1 MVEMVCIPSLEGM
14 EHVKAEN
21 RVILTKPFLMS
32 ASKSCLSWVTHLL
45 RCQLHINLEFLIV
58 ANSSVFLYACL
69 GWNMQGTLVLI
80 LVLLFS

>member
-1 MVEMVCIPSLEGM
+1 MAETVFIPSLEGM

-21 RVILTKPFLMS
+21 RVILTKPFLDVCKQILPVLGNSS
-32 ASKSCLSWVTHLL
+32 ASLSAAYKLGVLM
-45 RCQLHINLEFLIV
+45 V
-58 ANSSVFLYACL
+58 VNSSVFLYACL